1 MWWIGCVK
9 YFAQFLYGKENSLFS
24 WDVFIR
30 KSVTVVTV
38 LAQGGKLGLAKVNQE
53 NFMEVAD
60 NESFV
65 FMKV

>member
-1 MWWIGCVK
+1 M
-9 YFAQFLYGKENSLFS
+9 
-24 WDVFIR
+24 FIR
-30 KSVTVVTV
+30 KLVTVVTV